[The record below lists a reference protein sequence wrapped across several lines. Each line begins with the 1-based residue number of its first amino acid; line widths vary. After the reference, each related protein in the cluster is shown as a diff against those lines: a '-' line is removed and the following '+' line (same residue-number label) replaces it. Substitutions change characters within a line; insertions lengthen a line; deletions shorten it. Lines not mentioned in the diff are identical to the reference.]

1 MRDTCKDSSTPES
14 PSRRHLLEGGLYA
27 AAATVLGAG
36 LSTATVGRA
45 AAALPA
51 PHTEGPMS
59 PDALQALSLLLP
71 GAVFAQGSK
80 AYDSSRSTWNGTIEQ
95 SPAAVVQARS
105 RQDIIAAVT
114 FASEHNLGI
123 AIKAT
128 GHGALKAA
136 GNDAILIDTSR
147 MKGLVV
153 DAERRT
159 ATFEPGVVAIEF
171 LRAAQAHGLAAPT
184 AVSPFVG
191 MTGYTLSGGY
201 GDLPRVFG
209 LGSDNLISA
218 EVVLADGSTRRV
230 SETDSP
236 DLFWAMRG
244 GGGNFAVVTSMTV
257 RLHPVKQ
264 VLSGVLTY
272 DIEDA
277 RRLVSSLRR
286 WDDTIPDN
294 MTMALSFFAT
304 SVTGT
309 PRPVVTLALV
319 YFGDPEQGQPLVDA
333 LVADVKP
340 ISNTVK
346 AQSYLSYFEND
357 VKDPGYGFRNYWH
370 GVLIDEL
377 TDPVV
382 DILRSTVEQPDSMM
396 MLLFSYYRGG
406 AWSRLDEGTTAVS
419 HRNASWLLNGRAFFK
434 GDAATVARAQTQ
446 VSGLARQLAPY
457 SSGVPFTYVEYEGP
471 SRLPDVYGEA
481 KLARLREIKRR
492 YDPSNLLR
500 FNANIAPA

>member
-1 MRDTCKDSSTPES
+1 MTHINEDSTGPDDTL
-14 PSRRHLLEGGLYA
+14 RRELVKGGLYA
-27 AAATVLGAG
+27 V
-36 LSTATVGRA
+36 A
-45 AAALPA
+45 AAASGLTLPLPA
-51 PHTEGPMS
+51 AAQDVS
-59 PDALQALSLLLP
+59 QSDALRALSRRLP
-71 GAVFAQGSK
+71 GAVFARGSE
-80 AYDSSRSTWNGTIEQ
+80 AYERSRSTWNGTIDQ
-95 SPAAVVQARS
+95 FPFLVVQARTQ
-105 RQDIIAAVT
+105 QDIVVAVT

-136 GNDAILIDTSR
+136 GQDAILIDTSR
-147 MKGLVV
+147 MKGLTV
-153 DAERRT
+153 DPEQRT
-159 ATFEPGVVAIEF
+159 ATFEPGVIAIDF

-209 LGSDNLISA
+209 LGSDNLICA
-218 EVVLADGSTRRV
+218 DVVRVDGRTERV
-230 SETDSP
+230 SETENP
-236 DLFWAMRG
+236 DLFWALRG

-257 RLHPVKQ
+257 RLHPVKD

-272 DIEDA
+272 DIDDA
-277 RRLVSSLRR
+277 KALVASLRR
-286 WDDTIPDN
+286 WDDTIPDT
-294 MTMALSFFAT
+294 MTMALSFFAR
-304 SVTGT
+304 SVTHT

-319 YFGDPEQGQPLVDA
+319 HFGDLDEGQALVDA

-340 ISNTVK
+340 LGNTIK
-346 AQSYLSYFEND
+346 AQRYLSYFEND
-357 VKDPGYGFRNYWH
+357 VKDPGYGFKNYWH

-382 DILRSTVEQPDSMM
+382 DVLCRTVEPEDSMM

-406 AWSRLDEGTTAVS
+406 AWSRLAEDRSAVS

-434 GDAATVARAQTQ
+434 GDDAVVARAKRQ
-446 VSGLARQLAPY
+446 VSDLATRLSPY
-457 SSGVPFTYVEYEGP
+457 NSGVPLTYVEYEGP
-471 SRLPDVYGEA
+471 SRLPDVYGET
-481 KLARLREIKRR
+481 KLARLRAIKRR
-492 YDPSNLLR
+492 YDPANLLR